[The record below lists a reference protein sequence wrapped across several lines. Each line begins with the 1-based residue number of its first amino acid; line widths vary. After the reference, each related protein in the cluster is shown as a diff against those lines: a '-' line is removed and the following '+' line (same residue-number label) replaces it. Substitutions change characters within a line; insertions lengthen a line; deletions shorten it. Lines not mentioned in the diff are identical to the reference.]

1 MNMRVT
7 VLYEINE
14 DHIKEIAEELD
25 ELEEYEEDKE
35 SWIEE
40 HFEEI
45 LSECQYFYEVQGI
58 F

>member
-14 DHIKEIAEELD
+14 NHIKDLAKELD
-25 ELEEYEEDKE
+25 ELKEYEEDE
-35 SWIEE
+35 EIWIED

-45 LSECQYFYEVQGI
+45 LDECQHFYEVQGI